1 MMNPVHARCN
11 DDQIQNL
18 LDPNRQTPVG
28 MMKEC
33 RDLECDEEHDQHYW
47 PDAKEHHRERKKAN
61 RENHFA
67 EMESRSSTDVEIKI
81 GVMHVMKSPEERNHM
96 IRPMPPPVGII
107 HQQERRDTRGPSRQS
122 KPVQQADMAVS
133 CPHCRGDRDWQ
144 HSETDDGEARNR
156 EDKVAYQPVQH
167 AEMLASQRKTPLQP
181 EQREKYTG

>member
-1 MMNPVHARCN
+1 MYADQSAH
-11 DDQIQNL
+11 DEDQIHNPYEL
-18 LDPNRQTPVG
+18 NRKSPVG
-28 MMKEC
+28 MMKQLCGFEG
-33 RDLECDEEHDQHYW
+33 DEENQ
-47 PDAKEHHRERKKAN
+47 EHHGRDAEDHDCDREKADRK
-61 RENHFA
+61 NHLA
-67 EMESRSSTDVEIKI
+67 EMESCGSTDVEIKI

-144 HSETDDGEARNR
+144 HSETDDGETWNR

-167 AEMLASQRKTPLQP
+167 AEMLASQGKAPLQP
-181 EQREKYTG
+181 K